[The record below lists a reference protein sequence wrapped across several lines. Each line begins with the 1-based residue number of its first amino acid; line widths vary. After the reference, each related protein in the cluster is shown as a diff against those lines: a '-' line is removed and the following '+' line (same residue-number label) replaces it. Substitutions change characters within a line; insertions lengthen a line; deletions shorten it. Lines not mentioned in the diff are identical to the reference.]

1 MIQPVNRYIEVV
13 VPKTINPEETTILLP
28 ADFKPQEER
37 YRQVTVQSWAPD
49 VRFAEQLS
57 PGCEVVIDH
66 GMIEEIKIGNE
77 LLTVVQD
84 NYVIAILTAQ

>member
-13 VPKTINPEETTILLP
+13 VPATINPEETTILLP

-57 PGCEVVIDH
+57 KGCEVVIDH
-66 GMIEEIKIGNE
+66 GMIEEIKIGSE
-77 LLTVVQD
+77 LLTVIQD
-84 NYVIAILTAQ
+84 NYVIAILTG